1 MTLKTVTWVSFMGKT
16 EKKMAENIEA
26 PEKGQSVIKKEWVS
40 PSFSQL
46 HIRHTFGASGDPEN
60 FGAGLGPDGGG

>member
-1 MTLKTVTWVSFMGKT
+1 MDKT
-16 EKKMAENIEA
+16 EKIMSQNSQT

-46 HIRHTFGASGDPEN
+46 HIRNTFGGSGDPEDL
-60 FGAGLGPDGGG
+60 GIGLGPSKGG